1 MVAVLLLVVAAQAAW
16 PECQWADTIL
26 RGAGKYALFT
36 DLTAVGK
43 TKGCFQQKCQASDKY
58 KASSAAE
65 CAMSCTKVD
74 GCKFWSFGEE
84 SSEKKCWVRTGDGGR
99 EALASTVSGAVDCV
113 PPEWPGCQE
122 PNTILRGSKNGNW
135 ALHSDVTVHGKTSG
149 CFENNCKATD
159 KFDCATIE
167 ECATTCYQVPECTHY
182 SFGNEAGVKKCWLR
196 KGDGG
201 KEPDSEGRTSASR
214 HCAPED
220 AFATSDVAGLNSF
233 QGVWSLTY
241 TNGHRDT
248 YTIDASGQARRAQ
261 GGATGNLQAHG
272 TGGDHVKDP
281 NYSGKYYATAIHRP
295 AVWEYMWGSADGQ
308 KLFLRHFCTDGAC
321 TETSPEGSG
330 NYCCSAT
337 GDKVGPGP
345 EKHEL

>member
-1 MVAVLLLVVAAQAAW
+1 MAALLLLALAPAVQAAW
-16 PECQWADTIL
+16 PDCQWSETIL

-43 TKGCFQQKCQASDKY
+43 TKGCFQQKCQASDKF
-58 KASSAAE
+58 KATSAAE
-65 CAMSCTKVD
+65 CATTCTKVD

-84 SSEKKCWVRTGDGGR
+84 SSEKKCWLRTGDGGR
-99 EALASTVSGAVDCV
+99 EALANTLSGSLDCV
-113 PPEWPGCQE
+113 PPVFPQCVEGS
-122 PNTILRGSKNGNW
+122 TILRGKGQYSAFVDVA
-135 ALHSDVTVHGKTSG
+135 ALGKTSG
-149 CFENNCKATD
+149 CFENNCKSTD
-159 KFDCATIE
+159 KFDCATLE
-167 ECATTCYQVPECTHY
+167 ECAQTCYALSECTHY
-182 SFGNEAGVKKCWLR
+182 SFGNENGVKKCWLR

-201 KEPDSEGRTSASR
+201 REALDGAQSGSR

-220 AFATSDVAGLNSF
+220 AFAMSDAAGLSSF

-248 YTIDASGQARRAQ
+248 YTIDAQGKARRAQ
-261 GGATGNLQAHG
+261 GGATGQLNSHAG
-272 TGGDHVKDP
+272 AGDHVKDP
-281 NYSGKYYATAIHRP
+281 NYSGKFYATAIHRP
-295 AVWEYMWGSADGQ
+295 AVWEYMWVSADGQ